1 MSYVPHPYPTEKI
14 ELPADLESL
23 MEALAENT
31 HEVWS
36 AGRIR
41 EGWTYGPQRDDTRRT
56 HPGLVPYDQLS
67 FSEQEYDRNTAKE
80 TLRFILAHGYRIEKR
95 EDA

>member
-1 MSYVPHPYPTEKI
+1 MSYVPHPFPTDSI
-14 ELPADLESL
+14 ELPATLEDLL
-23 MEALAENT
+23 EALAENT

-41 EGWTYGPQRDDTRRT
+41 EGWTYGPQRDDARRT

-80 TLRFILAHGYRIEKR
+80 TLRFILAHGYRIAKR